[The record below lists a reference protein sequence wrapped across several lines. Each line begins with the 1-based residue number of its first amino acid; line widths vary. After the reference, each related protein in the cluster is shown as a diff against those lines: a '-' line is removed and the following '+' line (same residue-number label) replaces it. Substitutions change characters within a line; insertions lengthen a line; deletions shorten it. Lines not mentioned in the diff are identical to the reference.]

1 MNESSERRSAGRL
14 IRDALRNAC
23 GYTEPECG
31 ELKMIGARHA
41 AGSTISNG
49 GDRSPLNWVIVG
61 RRSWDPPVWTG
72 HFCRKTDFYEDAFSV
87 ITIIMPSEKSLKP
100 AGTHLKYRKCPPSLR

>member
-1 MNESSERRSAGRL
+1 MNESSERRSAGRS

-31 ELKMIGARHA
+31 ELKMIGARHS

-49 GDRSPLNWVIVG
+49 GDSSPSNWVIVG
-61 RRSWDPPVWTG
+61 RRPWDPLLWAQSLLPEKRRFLCGLIVG
-72 HFCRKTDFYEDAFSV
+72 NHNPYAKRKKVCSRLERILSA
-87 ITIIMPSEKSLKP
+87 KK
-100 AGTHLKYRKCPPSLR
+100 A